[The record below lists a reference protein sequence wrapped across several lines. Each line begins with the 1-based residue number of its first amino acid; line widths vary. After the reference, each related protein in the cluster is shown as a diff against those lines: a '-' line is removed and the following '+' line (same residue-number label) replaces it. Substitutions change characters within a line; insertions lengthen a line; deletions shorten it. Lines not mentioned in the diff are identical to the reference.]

1 MSTPGWF
8 PDPLGGPGNRYWNGT
23 QWDGIPAEEAPQD
36 FPSEKQQRPRLLVPL
51 LILAVGL
58 LGGML
63 VVVLWP
69 KGESPTTSSA
79 PSPSY
84 TTPGPTMTTSPPPT
98 TSRAGEV
105 ADMVRASL
113 QREFD
118 TNPDLAELDLDV
130 LDVQL
135 VNKSGN
141 EYKGIA
147 TIRAGNGEKEDVSV
161 EVTADGDNVLWEI
174 PPGALIFAFPD
185 SEVDAPILE
194 SAVPGAD
201 VYGFFDGPRCI
212 DVAALIIRTP
222 LSQIVVCPDDSPADL
237 YQYRGLRLSDRAGI
251 SLPAERAAGG
261 FVATNPD
268 DGTRYQV
275 SQDGLAIY
283 TPDGEVYTEP
293 VIAASP

>member
-1 MSTPGWF
+1 MSTPGWY
-8 PDPLGGPGNRYWNGT
+8 PDPLGGPGNRHWNGT
-23 QWDGIPAEEAPQD
+23 QWDGIPAEEAVQE
-36 FPSEKQQRPRLLVPL
+36 FPADKQQRSRLVPL

-63 VVVLWP
+63 IAVLWP
-69 KGESPTTSSA
+69 QDDSPTTSVA

-84 TTPGPTMTTSPPPT
+84 TTPAPTMPTSAPPT
-98 TSRAGEV
+98 TSRAGDV
-105 ADMVRASL
+105 ADMVRVSM

-118 TNPDLAELDLDV
+118 TDPDLAELELDV

-147 TIRAGNGEKEDVSV
+147 TIRAGNGVKEDVSV
-161 EVTADGDNVLWEI
+161 EVTADGDNLLWQI

-185 SEVDAPILE
+185 PETEPPRLNR
-194 SAVPGAD
+194 AVPGAD
-201 VYGFFDGPRCI
+201 AFGFFDGPRCI
-212 DVAALIIRTP
+212 DIAALIMRTP

-237 YQYRGLRLSDRAGI
+237 YEYRGLRLSDRARI
-251 SLPAERAAGG
+251 ALPAVRSAGR

-268 DGTRYQV
+268 DGTRYEV
-275 SQDGLAIY
+275 STDGLAMY
-283 TPDGEVYTEP
+283 MPDGEVYNEP
-293 VIAASP
+293 AIAVGP